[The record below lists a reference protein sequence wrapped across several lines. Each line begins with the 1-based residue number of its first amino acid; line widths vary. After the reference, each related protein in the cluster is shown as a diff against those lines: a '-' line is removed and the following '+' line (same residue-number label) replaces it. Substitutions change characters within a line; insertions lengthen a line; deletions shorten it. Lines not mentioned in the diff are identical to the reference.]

1 MASDAADTA
10 NSTRTKGT
18 SRLKAA
24 RLSPRDVLHVGSA
37 GLRSRPVRVVLSALG
52 IAIGIATMIAVV
64 GISASSQAQLM
75 RQLDALGTNM
85 LVAKPGEG
93 MFSGQQ
99 VKLPKDAPGMVG
111 RIDGVEEVGASGD
124 LKQSVRRTEKIPKDE
139 TGGIAVK
146 AATERLIDVLR
157 GKMGSGTWLNAANGR
172 YPSVVLGHVA
182 ADRLGI
188 TKPGQQVWIGDR
200 YFTVVGVLDPMPLA
214 PEIERS
220 ALVGWEAAQRL
231 LDFDGHPTAVYERS
245 TDASVRT
252 AHELLAATVDPQN
265 PQNVAVS
272 DPSAALQAKAATEG
286 ALSTLLLG
294 LGGIALLVGGV
305 GVANTMIIS
314 VLERRHEIGLRRSLG
329 ATRGQIRVQ
338 FVAESLMLSGLGGL
352 AGVGL
357 GAAATGVYAY
367 SGGLPWV
374 VPLWAVGGGFG
385 ATLVI
390 GTIAGL
396 YPAVRAARLSP
407 TLALHAA

>member
-1 MASDAADTA
+1 MASG
-10 NSTRTKGT
+10 SSRTEGASRT
-18 SRLKAA
+18 RLKAA
-24 RLSPRDVLHVGSA
+24 RLGPRDVLHVGSA

-85 LVAKPGEG
+85 LVAKPGES
-93 MFSGQQ
+93 MFSGQE

-111 RIDGVEEVGASGD
+111 RIDGVQEVGATGD

-146 AATERLIDVLR
+146 AATERLLEVLR
-157 GKMGSGTWLNAANGR
+157 GEVASGTWLNAANGR
-172 YPSVVLGHVA
+172 YPSVVLGRVA
-182 ADRLGI
+182 AERLGV
-188 TKPGQQVWIGDR
+188 TGPGQQVWIGDR
-200 YFTVVGVLDPMPLA
+200 YFTVVGVLGPMPLA

-220 ALVGWEAAQRL
+220 ALVGWAAAQQL
-231 LDFDGHPTAVYERS
+231 LGFDGHPTAVYERS
-245 TDASVRT
+245 TDASVRQVQK
-252 AHELLAATVDPQN
+252 LLAPTVDPRN
-265 PQNVAVS
+265 PQNVDVS

-329 ATRGQIRVQ
+329 ATRGQIRIQ

-357 GAAATGVYAY
+357 GAAATGVYAS

-390 GTIAGL
+390 GTVAGL